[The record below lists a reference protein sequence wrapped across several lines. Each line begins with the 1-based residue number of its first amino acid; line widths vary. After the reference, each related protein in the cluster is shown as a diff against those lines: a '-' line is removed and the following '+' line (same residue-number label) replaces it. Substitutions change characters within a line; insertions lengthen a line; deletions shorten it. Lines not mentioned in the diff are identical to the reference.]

1 MFEEGSRL
9 FDIKRRN
16 ESIDR
21 SLSVNAPIAELSY
34 INAVKYNG
42 QDNRMIYQIPDAE
55 IQNNPEITVQNPP
68 IRPIKRVRALSTD
81 RLHQSNPRFH
91 MAETGDCSVGGQRQF
106 RFCPFDF

>member
-1 MFEEGSRL
+1 LKPDGDVYKEICVNKRIDMFEEGSRL

-34 INAVKYNG
+34 INAVKYNE

-55 IQNNPEITVQNPP
+55 IQNNPEITVQNP
-68 IRPIKRVRALSTD
+68 
-81 RLHQSNPRFH
+81 Q
-91 MAETGDCSVGGQRQF
+91 
-106 RFCPFDF
+106 

>member
-34 INAVKYNG
+34 INAVKYNE
-42 QDNRMIYQIPDAE
+42 QDNRMIYQIP
-55 IQNNPEITVQNPP
+55 T
-68 IRPIKRVRALSTD
+68 ALSF
-81 RLHQSNPRFH
+81 N
-91 MAETGDCSVGGQRQF
+91 
-106 RFCPFDF
+106 FDAIMRHC

>member
-34 INAVKYNG
+34 INAVKYNE

-55 IQNNPEITVQNPP
+55 IQNTPEITVQNP
-68 IRPIKRVRALSTD
+68 
-81 RLHQSNPRFH
+81 Q
-91 MAETGDCSVGGQRQF
+91 
-106 RFCPFDF
+106 

>member
-34 INAVKYNG
+34 INAVKYNE

-55 IQNNPEITVQNPP
+55 IQNNPEITVQNP
-68 IRPIKRVRALSTD
+68 
-81 RLHQSNPRFH
+81 Q
-91 MAETGDCSVGGQRQF
+91 
-106 RFCPFDF
+106 